1 MSGKCYF
8 TKDHKHLLH
17 VLFNRGEIDPESTS
31 KKALQNIFNKY
42 PAFAD
47 FQDGNRYRA
56 FRSHLNKV
64 ISERAIAHAKAGK
77 RRTGKK

>member
-17 VLFNRGEIDPESTS
+17 LLLDHGEIDRENTS
-31 KKALQNIFNKY
+31 KKALQNIFTKY

-47 FQDGNRYRA
+47 FQDGNKYRA
-56 FRSHLNKV
+56 FRVHLNKI

-77 RRTGKK
+77 RRTGKI